1 MSTFGGL
8 SIALTSLQA
17 QQRALEIASN
27 NIANASTAGY
37 SREAPELT
45 SLGSDVPALFST
57 STGDGQGVQVASIQ
71 RFSDEFMQI
80 QDALQHASLA
90 SLQQSNTT
98 LQGVENVFGE
108 PSDSGIASQLS
119 SFWSAW
125 DSVAND
131 PGDPGTRSVLVQ
143 QATSVASTINA
154 AASSLQT
161 MQTTETSQLGTVV
174 DQINSTAA
182 SLAQVNQ
189 SIKSGTISGLDVSQ
203 LEDQRDQLAGQLAQL
218 TGATVQ
224 QGQFNQVNVSVGGSN
239 LVFENQTQALSLN
252 TSGPNA
258 VLQTQNGAA
267 VSVTS
272 GQAGAMLSDI
282 NTVLPSYMT
291 SLDTVATTL
300 RDQVNNV
307 VNQISGTIPASATDQ
322 SAAGSLQFNV
332 SLDGGSFA
340 TVSVAG
346 ADWSGA
352 GGAAALQ
359 SALQSGLDSAVGA
372 GTATATVS
380 ANSDGSLSVSI
391 APAGAHTLQVEATG
405 SNVGFA
411 TLLGTTPVGS
421 DGIGGRDFFTGTDAA
436 SLAVSS
442 AVDADPAAVTAGVV
456 GNGPLDG
463 SVGLQLADM
472 ATSTTGAD
480 ASYNSM
486 IVQLGADAQDV
497 SNRTNLQQA
506 TTQTTDNAL
515 TSQDGVNTDEEMT
528 NMVEYQKAYE
538 ASAQFVSTLNTM
550 LDSLI
555 QMVA

>member
-1 MSTFGGL
+1 MTFSGL
-8 SIALTSLQA
+8 GIALTSLQA
-17 QQRALEIASN
+17 QQRALQIASN
-27 NIANASTAGY
+27 NIANANTTGY
-37 SREAPELT
+37 SEEAPELT
-45 SLGSDVPALFST
+45 SLGSDVPAMFAT

-71 RFSDEFMQI
+71 RFSDEFLQI

-161 MQTTETSQLGTVV
+161 MQTSETSQLSTLVS
-174 DQINSTAA
+174 QINSTAA

-224 QGQFNQVNVSVGGSN
+224 QGQFNQVTVSVGGSN
-239 LVFENQTQALSLN
+239 LVFENQAQALSLN

-258 VLQTQNGAA
+258 VLQTQSGAA

-272 GQAGAMLSDI
+272 GQAGAMLSDL
-282 NTVLPSYMT
+282 NTVLPGYMT
-291 SLDTVATTL
+291 SLNTVATTL

-307 VNQISGTIPASATDQ
+307 VNQISGTIPATATDQ
-322 SAAGSLQFNV
+322 SAAGSLEFNV
-332 SLDGGSFA
+332 SLDGGSFT

-391 APAGAHTLQVEATG
+391 APTGTHTLQVEATG

-421 DGIGGRDFFTGTDAA
+421 DGVGGRDFFTGTDAA
-436 SLAVSS
+436 SFAVSS
-442 AVDADPAAVTAGVV
+442 AVVADPSTVTAGVV

-486 IVQLGADAQDV
+486 IVQLGANAQDV

>member
-1 MSTFGGL
+1 
-8 SIALTSLQA
+8 
-17 QQRALEIASN
+17 
-27 NIANASTAGY
+27 
-37 SREAPELT
+37 
-45 SLGSDVPALFST
+45 
-57 STGDGQGVQVASIQ
+57 
-71 RFSDEFMQI
+71 
-80 QDALQHASLA
+80 
-90 SLQQSNTT
+90 
-98 LQGVENVFGE
+98 
-108 PSDSGIASQLS
+108 
-119 SFWSAW
+119 
-125 DSVAND
+125 
-131 PGDPGTRSVLVQ
+131 
-143 QATSVASTINA
+143 
-154 AASSLQT
+154 
-161 MQTTETSQLGTVV
+161 
-174 DQINSTAA
+174 
-182 SLAQVNQ
+182 
-189 SIKSGTISGLDVSQ
+189 
-203 LEDQRDQLAGQLAQL
+203 
-218 TGATVQ
+218 
-224 QGQFNQVNVSVGGSN
+224 
-239 LVFENQTQALSLN
+239 
-252 TSGPNA
+252 
-258 VLQTQNGAA
+258 
-267 VSVTS
+267 
-272 GQAGAMLSDI
+272 MLSDI

-372 GTATATVS
+372 GTATANRQRELRRV
-380 ANSDGSLSVSI
+380 AVGVDR
-391 APAGAHTLQVEATG
+391 AGRSHTLQVEATG

-497 SNRTNLQQA
+497 SNRNE
-506 TTQTTDNAL
+506 
-515 TSQDGVNTDEEMT
+515 S
-528 NMVEYQKAYE
+528 
-538 ASAQFVSTLNTM
+538 ASRRRHRPPTM
-550 LDSLI
+550 R
-555 QMVA
+555 